1 VFSSASR
8 LGAIV
13 EIFLGGSVTT
23 RVVLEIPGEAAT
35 QSVELEE
42 GETLV
47 VGREPQANAT
57 VSTSVSRLRTMA
69 VSSPIVSAHHVVIRH
84 EAALTTIADQ
94 HSRNGTWLR
103 LPADEAVALKTH
115 EPIVV
120 RLSPPA
126 AANCV
131 DDLPAEA
138 VWTGPADFHLGLERA
153 IATWFEARHI
163 AARVTTLPR
172 APGDDGKRLGRIP
185 LDNGFD
191 LSIVPLRTM
200 DDRWDHI
207 SGALWRYAAGE
218 NRHYATEE
226 STRSEGMVL
235 MSPAIRRAHRA
246 VVEAAQRGIRIL
258 LVGPSGS
265 GKDGL
270 ARAYHRN
277 AGRSGPFVIKNCS
290 MFTRDFLRTELFGA
304 EKGSYT
310 GAVRSI
316 VGAVERAHG
325 GTLFLDEIGEIATD
339 VQAMLLTFLD
349 RGEYER
355 FGANGQV
362 RKADVRVVSATNR
375 DLRGATATG
384 AFRED
389 LWYRLAGQV
398 IEVAPLSQ
406 RREDLEACLQL
417 ARLPSGVSVM
427 EALTPAARERLLAHP
442 WRGNFRELGS
452 FVAQLAR
459 DARPD
464 SIGEAACDAVLRQV
478 SHAPLMPSPRP
489 PAPAATPVPATTAG
503 GAAAL
508 LPLAEL
514 AELAREAFVS
524 DYEHGVACWD
534 DVKQYLERYLKP
546 LLFATLS
553 GADRLDAAAAVD
565 IGAMAEAIDADRG
578 TVKKQLE
585 RFVERFRSR

>member
-1 VFSSASR
+1 
-8 LGAIV
+8 
-13 EIFLGGSVTT
+13 VTT

-35 QSVELEE
+35 QAVELEE

-47 VGREPQANAT
+47 VGRDPNGHAT
-57 VSTSVSRLRTMA
+57 AATAPESLRTMA
-69 VSSPIVSAHHVVIRH
+69 VTSPIVSAHHVVIHH

-94 HSRNGTWLR
+94 RSRNGTWLR
-103 LPADEAVALKTH
+103 LPADEPVALKTR

-126 AANCV
+126 PGASV
-131 DDLPAEA
+131 DDMPADA
-138 VWTGPADFHLGLERA
+138 TWTGPADFHLGLERA
-153 IATWFEARHI
+153 IAAWFEARNI
-163 AARVTTLPR
+163 AARVTTVPHD
-172 APGDDGKRLGRIP
+172 PGDDGKRLGRIP

-200 DDRWDHI
+200 DDRWDQI
-207 SGALWRYAAGE
+207 SGALWRYAA
-218 NRHYATEE
+218 NQSWLLSTEE
-226 STRSEGMVL
+226 GTRSEGMVL

-270 ARAYHRN
+270 ARVYHRH
-277 AGRSGPFVIKNCS
+277 AGRSGPFIIKNCS
-290 MFTRDFLRTELFGA
+290 MFTRDFLRSELFGA

-362 RKADVRVVSATNR
+362 RKADVRIVSATNR
-375 DLRGATATG
+375 DLRGATASG

-398 IEVAPLSQ
+398 IEVPPLSQ
-406 RREDLEACLQL
+406 RREDLEAFLQL

-427 EALTPAARERLLAHP
+427 QALTARARERLWGHHWP
-442 WRGNFRELGS
+442 GNFRELGS
-452 FVAQLAR
+452 FVAQLPR
-459 DARPD
+459 LARPE
-464 SIGEAACDAVLRQV
+464 SIDEAACDAVLRQV
-478 SHAPLMPSPRP
+478 SHAPIGAPARTPSPT
-489 PAPAATPVPATTAG
+489 TPVPGTSAATATTG
-503 GAAAL
+503 TP

-514 AELAREAFVS
+514 AEQALQAFLQ
-524 DYEHGVACWD
+524 DLDHGIGCWD

-546 LLFATLS
+546 LLFARLS
-553 GADRLDAAAAVD
+553 GADGLDPSAAID
-565 IGAMAEAIDADRG
+565 IGSMAGAIDADRG

-585 RFVERFRSR
+585 RFVERFRVR

>member
-1 VFSSASR
+1 
-8 LGAIV
+8 
-13 EIFLGGSVTT
+13 VTT
-23 RVVLEIPGEAAT
+23 RVVLEIPGETAT
-35 QSVELEE
+35 QAVELEE

-47 VGREPQANAT
+47 VGREPHGNSAGSPL
-57 VSTSVSRLRTMA
+57 VTSLRTMA
-69 VSSPIVSAHHVVIRH
+69 VTSPIVSAHHVIIRH

-94 HSRNGTWLR
+94 RSRNGTWLR
-103 LPADEAVALKTH
+103 LPAGEPVALKTR

-126 AANCV
+126 PGATV
-131 DDLPAEA
+131 DDMPADA
-138 VWTGPADFHLGLERA
+138 TWTGPADFHLGLERA
-153 IATWFEARHI
+153 IAAWFEARAI

-172 APGDDGKRLGRIP
+172 PPGDDAKRIGRIP

-200 DDRWDHI
+200 DDRWDEI
-207 SGALWRYAAGE
+207 SGALWRYAGNQNA
-218 NRHYATEE
+218 HFSTEE
-226 STRSEGMVL
+226 STRSEGLVL

-362 RKADVRVVSATNR
+362 RKGDVRIVSATNR

-398 IEVAPLSQ
+398 IEVPPLSQ
-406 RREDLEACLQL
+406 RREDLEAYLQL

-427 EALTPAARERLLAHP
+427 HALTADARERLFGHHWP
-442 WRGNFRELGS
+442 GNFRELGS
-452 FVAQLAR
+452 FVAQLPR
-459 DARPD
+459 DARPG

-478 SHAPLMPSPRP
+478 SHAPLATPARAPT
-489 PAPAATPVPATTAG
+489 APATPLPGALPGLPAEP
-503 GAAAL
+503 

-514 AELAREAFVS
+514 AEQARDAFMQ

-546 LLFATLS
+546 LLFARLS
-553 GADRLDAAAAVD
+553 GADRLDAAASID
-565 IGAMAEAIDADRG
+565 IGAMAAAIDADRG

-585 RFVERFRSR
+585 RFVERFRVR